1 MRVLLINFEMDV
13 HSPVLPWQ
21 ARVATALADRCEAVH
36 VLTEKAGTYDPRP
49 NMTVDV
55 VPHWPW
61 GVPKRLGGRW
71 LTNFQLYRLLKKH
84 KCDVCF
90 MHMSHQWS
98 YRFWFL
104 LRWFKIPVLLW
115 YAHGSTP
122 WHLYLALACA
132 NRVITSTPEG
142 FRIASPKVQVIG
154 QAIDTGIFVP
164 PLQPDIKPE
173 ILYVGRI
180 SPRKRILEM
189 LDVFAALR
197 QLDTATPWHLT
208 LIGPTL
214 TGTDDSYSE
223 QVRARITALGL
234 NGSITLPGAK
244 TQEEIAAYYKHAA
257 LHLNL
262 SETGSM
268 DKTVM
273 EALACGC
280 PVLTSNIA
288 FKEALAAEPR
298 MLAESAAPAALAQ
311 RIIDLYKNRPGSAG
325 LQELVRNRH
334 DFAGWIDKVV
344 PVLQSLT
351 VQKD

>member
-36 VLTEKAGTYDPRP
+36 VLTEKAGSYDARP

-55 VPHWPW
+55 VPRWPC
-61 GVPKRLGGRW
+61 GMPKRLGGRW
-71 LTNFQLYRLLKKH
+71 LSTLQLYRLLRQH
-84 KCDVCF
+84 PCDVCF
-90 MHMSHQWS
+90 IHMAHQWS
-98 YRFWFL
+98 YRFWPL
-104 LRWFKIPVLLW
+104 LRWFRIPVLLW
-115 YAHGSTP
+115 YAHGAAP
-122 WHLYLALACA
+122 WHLHLALACA
-132 NRVITSTPEG
+132 DRAITSTPEG
-142 FRIASPKVQVIG
+142 LRIASPKVQVIG
-154 QAIDTGIFVP
+154 QAIDTAIFTP
-164 PLQPDIKPE
+164 PAQPDIRPE

-197 QLDTATPWHLT
+197 QLAPAAPWRLT
-208 LIGPTL
+208 LVGPTL
-214 TGTDDSYSE
+214 TGADSAYIE
-223 QVRARITALGL
+223 AVRQRIATLGL
-234 NGSITLPGAK
+234 TGNVSLPGAK
-244 TQEEIAAYYKHAA
+244 TQEEIAAYYKHVA

-280 PVLTSNIA
+280 PVLTTNIA

-298 MLAESAAPAALAQ
+298 MLADSAAPAALAE
-311 RIIDLYKNRPGSAG
+311 RIIDLYKNRPQASAM
-325 LQELVRNRH
+325 QALVKNRH